1 MRLIGIGYQII
12 ACIVGLVICVLI
24 LANVIDN
31 INELKPEL
39 TAEQQECEHEWE
51 CIDVKYGLN
60 DNIAYIYCPKCK
72 LEDTIAYKEWN
83 KIRADQNYEKIEE
96 LKELME

>member
-1 MRLIGIGYQII
+1 MGGIMNIKYQII
-12 ACIVGLVICVLI
+12 AGIVVLATCSLI
-24 LANVIDN
+24 LMKVTNN
-31 INELKPEL
+31 NKPELEL

-51 CIDVKYGLN
+51 CIDIKYGLN

-83 KIRADQNYEKIEE
+83 KIRADQDYEEKEE
-96 LKELME
+96 LRELME

>member
-1 MRLIGIGYQII
+1 MKLIGVGYQII
-12 ACIVGLVICVLI
+12 ACIVGLVVCILI
-24 LANVIDN
+24 LVKVTDN
-31 INELKPEL
+31 TNELEKL
-39 TAEQQECEHEWE
+39 TTEQQECEHEWE

-83 KIRADQNYEKIEE
+83 KIRADQDYEEDKNE
-96 LKELME
+96 

>member
-31 INELKPEL
+31 TNELKPEL
-39 TAEQQECEHEWE
+39 
-51 CIDVKYGLN
+51 N
-60 DNIAYIYCPKCK
+60 
-72 LEDTIAYKEWN
+72 
-83 KIRADQNYEKIEE
+83 
-96 LKELME
+96 